1 MDKPAPIQEDLHE
14 LKKAFQDNKEL
25 GQLLDSPRLSVAKKK
40 ELLADIIQRS
50 ESAHFEY
57 TVRIA

>member
-1 MDKPAPIQEDLHE
+1 M
-14 LKKAFQDNKEL
+14 KEL
-25 GQLLDSPRLSVAKKK
+25 GQLLESPKLSATKKK

-57 TVRIA
+57 TVRPG